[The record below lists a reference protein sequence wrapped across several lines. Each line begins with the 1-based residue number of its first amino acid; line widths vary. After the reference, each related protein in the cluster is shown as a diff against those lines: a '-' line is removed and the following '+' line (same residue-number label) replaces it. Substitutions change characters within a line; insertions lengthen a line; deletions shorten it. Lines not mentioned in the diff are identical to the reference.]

1 MKKRLFV
8 ILTAV
13 FSALCITFTACGG
26 NPSAGENAGVTAV
39 ELNKTS
45 LTLEVGSEERLTA
58 KVLPDSAT
66 DKTVE
71 WSSSQ
76 ESVCTVSDGKVTAVA
91 QGRATVT
98 ATAGGKTASCEV
110 SVYLTLGQLVA
121 DYNDRAES
129 FVMDS
134 VRPSAVENREVLSES
149 CWISANAEY
158 KIDKVTFV
166 YIYKVDETARALET
180 ATATLQS
187 PVNIADVAEGK
198 DVQAQV
204 NVERTTVFEFDA
216 KENFDKQETVK
227 AIYTAGKSDSSP
239 VKVIKETKTVDTNYR
254 EFHFPVQTDVGVT
267 VRGVT
272 VEAGNGSEQ
281 ALIENLQDKYSRTFT
296 TMEEYP
302 VDGLN
307 VYATPYEFENT
318 GTENPDTDPNP
329 DPNPDPDEP
338 TVSNSEIKA
347 LLDEKCVDGILENCF
362 AFVADKANIS
372 NAIWYVK
379 TDTNGNITGAEYS
392 FNYRRTNTIER
403 FTIAKVEFDTPI
415 TAQDIKDGKL
425 SKATYS
431 SAYSASYDVSIQ
443 DTRAALKNAIC
454 DKLFGENQT
463 ATRYL
468 VDNGYKVD
476 ITLGESREFKVV
488 EVSEEGAREIS
499 VRIKNSSND
508 AGFISN
514 LNIETNY
521 RTFGGKSYTVSGT
534 KLVEEN

>member
-296 TMEEYP
+296 TMEEYS

-329 DPNPDPDEP
+329 DPEEP

-347 LLDEKCVDGILENCF
+347 LLDEKCVDGILERCF
-362 AFVADKANIS
+362 LTFTADKANIS
-372 NAIWYVK
+372 NSVWYLTK
-379 TDTNGNITGAEYS
+379 DADGNITCAEYS
-392 FNYRRTNTIER
+392 FNYRRSSTSEY
-403 FTIAKVEFDTPI
+403 FYIAKVEFDTPI
-415 TAQDIKDGKL
+415 TVQDIKDGKL

-431 SAYSASYDVSIQ
+431 SAYWVNYNVPIQ
-443 DTRAALKNAIC
+443 ETRAALKNAIC

-463 ATRYL
+463 ATRYI
-468 VDNGYKVD
+468 VDNGAHLD
-476 ITLGESREFKVV
+476 MTLNASREFKVV
-488 EVSEEGAREIS
+488 EVSEEGAKEIS

-521 RTFGGKSYTVSGT
+521 RTFGGKAYTISGT

>member
-187 PVNIADVAEGK
+187 PVDIADVAEGK

-216 KENFDKQETVK
+216 KENFDKQEIVK
-227 AIYTAGKSDSSP
+227 AIYTAGKSDSSS
-239 VKVIKETKTVDTNYR
+239 VKVIKETKSADTNYR

-329 DPNPDPDEP
+329 DPEEP

-463 ATRYL
+463 ATRYII
-468 VDNGYKVD
+468 DNGSSVD
-476 ITLGESREFKVV
+476 PTLGMEARVFKVI
-488 EVSEEGAREIS
+488 EVTNEVVKETLIN
-499 VRIKNSSND
+499 IKSTATD
-508 AGFISN
+508 ETLIAY
-514 LNIETNY
+514 LNINSYY
-521 RTFGGKSYTVSGT
+521 RAYEGKSYTISGT